1 MNAQNI
7 SGMCAVIKQVEC
19 AMYLTYQRKKDNNL
33 TKIVMVR
40 LKLGLEELHLIFG
53 FRFHRTA

>member
-53 FRFHRTA
+53 FRFH